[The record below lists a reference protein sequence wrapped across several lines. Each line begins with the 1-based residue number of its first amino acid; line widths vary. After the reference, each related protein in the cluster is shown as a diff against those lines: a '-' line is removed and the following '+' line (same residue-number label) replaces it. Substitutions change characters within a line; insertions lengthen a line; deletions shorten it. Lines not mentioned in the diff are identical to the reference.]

1 MSTRK
6 QRWLEL
12 GFVVLLFLAALFIRT
27 YQLHSFPPG
36 LYNDE
41 AAYGMD
47 GLAAL
52 HGDTR
57 VFYERNNGREPLFI
71 YLLALAFQFLGPTS
85 YAIRVTAAV
94 VGALTIPATY
104 WMTRAI
110 YRFAPEDNQQG
121 ARWYAAWVALFLTF
135 SYWHISLSRVG
146 FRAITL
152 PLVMAVAAAL
162 FWITWRHLRAAG
174 DVPWLPALLGGLALG
189 GTLYTYTAGRMSLAL
204 FAATVAAT
212 WLLARRFGIDRTRLL
227 KTAGVMVAAAL
238 LAALPLLTFFAANPA
253 YFGEHAA
260 EVSVLN
266 PKYAGDNPAAALL
279 NSAARSFL
287 LFVNT
292 PDGNLRHNP
301 AQIPV
306 FDPLMAAWLVLG
318 IGLSIVFWRRLT
330 TLFALLWFLALAV
343 PAILSSEGVP
353 HSLRMIGMLPI
364 VYVLPVVAM
373 GWVTGLAPARLAR
386 PARWLPLP
394 FLIIAATVALTSY
407 FGAWSQPERFRA
419 PFRTDYADFARSIA
433 AGDASQTLWV
443 MPLFTGD
450 ALADG
455 AFNTIDFFQRDPG
468 AYTTLTLDES
478 TAPAELDR
486 LTQDRTTVNVLR
498 PTDLP
503 ELYETSWIFADVKGL
518 LKMLLRRN
526 SVGEPET
533 GLRQAGMPYV
543 SYQLLESRD
552 FELPATERAI
562 EGVTFGDT
570 FRLTGANL
578 GGGNRWTLQDGTVT
592 MPADQPIWAVLRW
605 EALQPLDSPRKS
617 SLVLRDEQGAVA
629 AQADD
634 LLAGDRF
641 PDQLGWNAGEH
652 GSTYHVVELP
662 PGLLPGRYTLSLR
675 VYDEESGRV
684 YPAQEA
690 GLPESGEYVLATI
703 AVEPPLAPAA
713 ELQAQHALDTAA
725 MPADFQV
732 IGYDLPV
739 ASGAPGD
746 SLPLVLTVRS
756 PITPATDY
764 AVQVDLLGQDGIV
777 AASTVITPGAPTY
790 PPSVWRAGES
800 FRIPASLA
808 TDPSL
813 PGGTYTLA
821 ASILAAGRAPVRVE
835 LASIEIGGRP
845 RLLEAPAVVLPAAAR
860 FGDSVRLV
868 GVNAPETLIAE
879 PGATVAVELVWQP
892 LRSESRNLV
901 RFAQLLDGGGALV
914 AQQDTIPCSGEC
926 PATSW
931 LDGEYLLDGVTLLMP
946 DTLPAGD
953 YRLITGWYDA
963 ETQVRLDA
971 VDGDGAPLAEN
982 VVELLLRVSVSR

>member
-1 MSTRK
+1 MSAPTR
-6 QRWLEL
+6 RWLEI
-12 GFVVLLFLAALFIRT
+12 GSVALLFAAALFIRT
-27 YQLHSFPPG
+27 YQLQSYPPG

-52 HGDTR
+52 HGDFR
-57 VFYERNNGREPLFI
+57 VFYERNNGREPIFI
-71 YLLALAFQFLGPTS
+71 YLLALAFQMLGPTS

-94 VGALTIPATY
+94 IGALTIPATY

-110 YRFAPEDNQQG
+110 FRFAPEDNPQG

-152 PLVMAVAAAL
+152 PLALTVAFAL
-162 FWITWRHLRAAG
+162 FWIAWRRLRTPG
-174 DVPWLPALLGGLALG
+174 GIPWLPAVLGGLALG
-189 GTLYTYTAGRMSLAL
+189 ATLYTYTAGRMSLAL
-204 FAATVAAT
+204 FATTVAAT
-212 WLLARRFGIDRTRLL
+212 WLLAGRFGIERGRML
-227 KTAGVMVAAAL
+227 KTAGVMLAAAL
-238 LAALPLLTFFAANPA
+238 VAALPLLVFFAGHPA
-253 YFGEHAA
+253 YFGAHAA

-266 PKYAGDNPAAALL
+266 PKYAGDSPMTALL
-279 NSAARSFL
+279 NSAARTFL
-287 LFVNT
+287 LFFNT

-306 FDPLMAAWLVLG
+306 FDPLMAAWLLLG
-318 IGLSIVFWRRLT
+318 IGLAGVFWRRLT

-364 VYVLPVVAM
+364 VYVLPVMAM
-373 GWVTGLAPARLAR
+373 AWVSGLAPARLAR

-394 FLIIAATVALTSY
+394 FLLVAALVGLSSY

-419 PFRTDYADFARSIA
+419 AFRTDYVDFARSIA
-433 AGDASQTLWV
+433 AGDTSQTLWV
-443 MPLFTGD
+443 MPLFTGE

-468 AYTTLTLDES
+468 AYTTLTLDGA
-478 TAPAELDR
+478 TAPAELAR

-498 PTDLP
+498 PTDVP

-518 LKMLLRRN
+518 LKLLLRRN
-526 SVGEPET
+526 SVDEPET
-533 GLRQAGMPYV
+533 GLHQAGMPYV
-543 SYQLLESRD
+543 SYQLLDTRD
-552 FELPATERAI
+552 FALPATERTI

-570 FRLTGANL
+570 FRLAGANL
-578 GGGNRWTLQDGTVT
+578 GGGNRWAMQDAAVA

-605 EALQPLDSPRKS
+605 EALQPLDSPRKT
-617 SLVLRDEQGAVA
+617 SLVLRDEQGGVA

-641 PDQLGWNAGEH
+641 PDQLGWTAGEQ

-662 PGLLPGRYTLSLR
+662 PGLLPGRYTLALR
-675 VYDEESGRV
+675 VYDEENGRV

-690 GLPESGEYVLATI
+690 GSPESGEYMLATI
-703 AVEPPLAPAA
+703 AIEPPLSPAT
-713 ELQAQHALDTAA
+713 ESLAQHTLDTIA
-725 MPADFQV
+725 MPADFQLT
-732 IGYDLPV
+732 GYDLPV
-739 ASGAPGD
+739 TSGAPGD
-746 SLPLVLTVRS
+746 SLPLVLTARAPV
-756 PITPATDY
+756 TPVTDY
-764 AVQVDLLGQDGIV
+764 AVQVALIGQDGAV
-777 AASTVITPGAPTY
+777 AASTVITPGAPAY
-790 PPSVWRAGES
+790 PPSTWRAGES
-800 FRIPASLA
+800 YRIPATLA
-808 TDPSL
+808 TEPSL

-821 ASILAAGRAPVRVE
+821 ASILAAGRAPVRVA
-835 LASIEIGGRP
+835 LAAIEIGGRP
-845 RLLEAPAVVLPAAAR
+845 RLLDAPAVALPAAAR
-860 FGDSVRLV
+860 FGDSVRLL
-868 GVNAPETLIAE
+868 GASAPEVLTAE
-879 PGATVAVELVWQP
+879 PGATISVELVWQP
-892 LRSESRNLV
+892 LRSEARNLI
-901 RFAQLLDGGGALV
+901 RFAQLLDSGGALV
-914 AQQDTIPCSGEC
+914 AQQDTVPCSGEC

-931 LDGEYLLDGVTLLMP
+931 LAGEYLLDAVTLLMP

-971 VDGDGAPLAEN
+971 VGGDGAPLPEN
-982 VVELLLRVSVSR
+982 VVELPLRVSAGR